1 MKSSDRPAISPEQL
15 KVVDAASPTRLPLHA
30 KLDSATSWYVLGLLT
45 LSYALAYVDRQ
56 LLNLLVDPIKR
67 TLLISDTQLS
77 LVQGTA
83 FVSAYLI
90 AAPLFGRL
98 ADITNRRNILIIG
111 ICLWCTFTALCGHAN
126 TYLGLF
132 VARFG
137 VGASEACVFP
147 VCCSL
152 IWDYFSTGRAPRAIS
167 VFNAGQFIGAGF
179 SLVASG
185 LVLYFASNIRRSIP
199 VLQDFAT
206 WQIAFVL
213 VGLTGAV
220 LALILLTVR
229 EPARSVT
236 IRNSADGKPF
246 TFLEGLSYIW
256 NRRSFYGRM
265 YLGIGMHSIVTLGTP
280 AWLPSFLIRCRGVAP
295 SVVGYRLGLIAVIV
309 GTSGVLLGPFVV
321 RFFER
326 KGIPDAALRIAGFSE
341 LLVFTSCVSIPFA
354 PGATGVFIGAGIAIF
369 FFSFPVSIFAAATQ
383 LSTPSR
389 LRGFVASL
397 HTFIAQSI
405 GFGVGPTAIAVLTDK
420 VFKDPQM
427 VGYSLAIVSGIASA
441 LAACLFLSALPHFRA
456 MLRER
461 NINVT

>member
-1 MKSSDRPAISPEQL
+1 MKSSSRPALSQDQL
-15 KVVDAASPTRLPLHA
+15 DAVPTSVDTRHSIGMM
-30 KLDSATSWYVLGLLT
+30 LDSGTSWYVLGLLT
-45 LSYALAYVDRQ
+45 LSYSLAYVDRQ

-77 LVQGTA
+77 LVQGVA

-90 AAPLFGRL
+90 AAPVFGRL
-98 ADITNRRNILIIG
+98 ADIANRRNILIVG

-152 IWDYFSTGRAPRAIS
+152 IWDYFSTTKAPRAIS

-185 LVLYFASNIRRSIP
+185 LILYFANNIRRTIP
-199 VLQDFAT
+199 LLQDFSI
-206 WQIAFVL
+206 WQIAFIL
-213 VGLTGAV
+213 VGLAGLV
-220 LALILLTVR
+220 LAAILLSVR
-229 EPARSVT
+229 EPTRSVT
-236 IRNSADGKPF
+236 VRNSADGRPF
-246 TFLEGLSYIW
+246 TFTDGLRYIW
-256 NRRSFYGRM
+256 KRRPFYGRM

-326 KGIPDAALRIAGFSE
+326 RGTPDAALRIAGVTE
-341 LLVFTSCVSIPFA
+341 VAVFVSCVSIPLA
-354 PGATGVFIGAGIAIF
+354 PGATGAFVAAGVAIF

-397 HTFIAQSI
+397 HTFLAQSI
-405 GFGVGPTAIAVLTDK
+405 GFGVGPTAIALLTDK
-420 VFKDPQM
+420 VFKNPQM
-427 VGYSLAIVSGIASA
+427 VGFSLAIVSGLASA
-441 LAACLFLSALPHFRA
+441 FAACLFFSVLPHFRS
-456 MLRER
+456 MLKER
-461 NINVT
+461 NVDLS